1 VPICQRTN
9 TPARSSACHN
19 HSHLVP
25 LLLRI
30 ALEHFRFHGVP
41 DFGVQLEIP
50 RREAYLGDVFGRP
63 RGLPQMQDPSDR
75 LADTY
80 LSILERRLNRDG
92 FDLSRYVDDLRV
104 IANDWEQANQIV
116 EKAAEYARDL
126 GLILSSEKTK
136 IFKRETLRIQH
147 AEEREFFVAR
157 FHDAKESLKQF
168 IFMAMGT
175 YGDQERAEGEAD
187 SLSAAQAACWD
198 ILNEWGE
205 LATQVSPEMALDGPA
220 QRLISAALIILR
232 EYEERLPDQLLIDIV
247 FHIPQRLEQVCGY
260 LAARAEMFGAEDH
273 WRTLG
278 ALMRMGRQSPWAKLW
293 LMDTAERLASSQD
306 APPEPIRDWAGQQLL
321 DRHEL
326 VGGFS
331 HLAKFSAASDGH
343 ACRQDTHIT
352 SSSIPGRMHSS
363 RPVPPH
369 AKASAGGAS
378 PIETHG
384 SPRNLVAHASYPQS
398 WLVPSTSLDGP
409 LYSSSGTVP
418 FSWFALRPQGAS
430 LVVGGAAAPATAA
443 RQSPHKFIFGRL
455 TRISPL

>member
-1 VPICQRTN
+1 LDGQSAYIVDLDIAACYEYVDHKTL
-9 TPARSSACHN
+9 ADELVLRSTQ
-19 HSHLVP
+19 LV
-25 LLLRI
+25 LCETL
-30 ALEHFRFHGVP
+30 
-41 DFGVQLEIP
+41 
-50 RREAYLGDVFGRP
+50 EAYLGDVFGRP

-80 LSILERRLNRDG
+80 LSILERTLNRDG

-168 IFMAMGT
+168 IFMAMGP

-326 VGGFS
+326 VRGQAAWLSSVLGDLKEES
-331 HLAKFSAASDGH
+331 ISSLYRRASLMTQSALAAAASKSASVPARVMSAIEDDH
-343 ACRQDTHIT
+343 PLNREA
-352 SSSIPGRMHSS
+352 S
-363 RPVPPH
+363 RW
-369 AKASAGGAS
+369 
-378 PIETHG
+378 
-384 SPRNLVAHASYPQS
+384 AH
-398 WLVPSTSLDGP
+398 T
-409 LYSSSGTVP
+409 
-418 FSWFALRPQGAS
+418 
-430 LVVGGAAAPATAA
+430 
-443 RQSPHKFIFGRL
+443 
-455 TRISPL
+455 